1 MEEKKVKLEL
11 VQYPYSKSGP
21 TLYLDDEKIAGPK
34 AFGVGK
40 TIYSFEVDA
49 TLLRTLVDDRLP
61 RIWLDEDV
69 IIKGYIGYDERFT
82 LSAKCPIN
90 TWIARTKND
99 DEVKEKIRDY
109 YTFPGETLTCQIE
122 RWDPILAKNDM
133 FNGGALRLAMFF
145 TYDYRE
151 AAFYEVAAKKTI
163 VVEFNR
169 VDKMIFKDDE
179 TIEFTFTKV

>member
-1 MEEKKVKLEL
+1 MEKQVKLEL

-40 TIYSFEVDA
+40 TIYSFDIDA
-49 TLLRTLVDDRLP
+49 TLLRTIIDDRLP

-69 IIKGYIGYDERFT
+69 IIKGYIGYNEEFT
-82 LSAKCPIN
+82 LSTKCPGIN
-90 TWIARTKND
+90 TLISRTKND
-99 DEVKEKIRDY
+99 DEVKEKIRDS
-109 YTFPGETLTCQIE
+109 YTFPGETITCEIE
-122 RWDPILAKNDM
+122 RWDPLLAKNNM
-133 FNGGALRLAMFF
+133 FNGGPLKLAMFF
-145 TYDYRE
+145 TCDYRE

-169 VDKMIFKDDE
+169 VYQMIFKDDK
-179 TIEFTFTKV
+179 TVEFTFTKV